1 MNGPFVV
8 AQANSV
14 NSGATPVQVI
24 KLIKPEAG
32 HTEIFHASFSGLVK
46 IDFSAI
52 ANEKI
57 TLFHDSKNQSLHIIF
72 ADGSQDIIEPFFDS
86 RGTILSNLVLD
97 MGSGQEF
104 NGERFAS
111 QFPITEDDSV
121 LPAAGPGGV
130 ASGADFHGPFGRSVC
145 SPAIRSICFRRKNCR
160 TRFPPGRSAAARRST
175 ESTHLRPIH
184 LHLIT
189 ESSRKKSS
197 IFRVA
202 EDVANGE
209 GNEDNNDKSSNDA
222 DNLPTDN
229 TTNII
234 TGDFSTIVHG
244 GVGGP
249 LTFGANAGANGH
261 AVFAA
266 DGVTQITSIGEKVV
280 YELHGANEIWGVTV
294 PQHEGESE
302 RTVFILHIDSN
313 GQFTFTLTDQIDHP
327 TPQPRRLHDKSA
339 APAGDFRRD
348 PGSRSLHRGR
358 WSRRREQPVRPA
370 GGHIRRRRHRRH
382 ADRYQGAH
390 ENVIVD
396 ENDID
401 TDLSHG
407 TSPNDGNGDGSF
419 TGSPGDNL
427 PGPATVSG
435 DLSGLVR
442 VGADAVDAFNH
453 GTFAFTTD
461 GSKLAALETV
471 GLKSQGHLLEYAIVD
486 TDPNDGFQNSS
497 GIDGR
502 QPDRFRAQ
510 AFLGWA
516 F

>member
-8 AQANSV
+8 AQANSA

-32 HTEIFHASFSGLVK
+32 HTEIFHASFSGVVK

-111 QFPITEDDSV
+111 QFPITEDQSV

-130 ASGADFHGPFGRSVC
+130 ASGADFHGPFVDGLFTGN
-145 SPAIRSICFRRKNCR
+145 PLDLL
-160 TRFPPGRSAAARRST
+160 PPEELPELQFT
-175 ESTHLRPIH
+175 
-184 LHLIT
+184 IT
-189 ESSRKKSS
+189 ATPLL
-197 IFRVA
+197 A
-202 EDVANGE
+202 EDTFVPFTFDLSRNGRGRRAPLSGSAGGRPQVANGD
-209 GNEDNNDKSSNDA
+209 GNEDNNDKSNNDA

-249 LTFGANAGANGH
+249 LTFVANAGANGH

-294 PQHEGESE
+294 P
-302 RTVFILHIDSN
+302 RTRRRVRTH
-313 GQFTFTLTDQIDHP
+313 
-327 TPQPRRLHDKSA
+327 RLHSPYRFEWPVHVHADRPDRSPDCTA
-339 APAGDFRRD
+339 TTTPTNPLHQQGDSRRD
-348 PGSRSLHRGR
+348 SGSRSLDRGR
-358 WSRRREQPVRPA
+358 WPRRREQPVRPA
-370 GGHIRRRRHRRH
+370 GGQIRRRRHRRH
-382 ADRYQGAH
+382 ADRYQW
-390 ENVIVD
+390 
-396 ENDID
+396 
-401 TDLSHG
+401 
-407 TSPNDGNGDGSF
+407 
-419 TGSPGDNL
+419 
-427 PGPATVSG
+427 
-435 DLSGLVR
+435 
-442 VGADAVDAFNH
+442 
-453 GTFAFTTD
+453 
-461 GSKLAALETV
+461 
-471 GLKSQGHLLEYAIVD
+471 
-486 TDPNDGFQNSS
+486 
-497 GIDGR
+497 
-502 QPDRFRAQ
+502 RARKR
-510 AFLGWA
+510 LC
-516 F
+516 